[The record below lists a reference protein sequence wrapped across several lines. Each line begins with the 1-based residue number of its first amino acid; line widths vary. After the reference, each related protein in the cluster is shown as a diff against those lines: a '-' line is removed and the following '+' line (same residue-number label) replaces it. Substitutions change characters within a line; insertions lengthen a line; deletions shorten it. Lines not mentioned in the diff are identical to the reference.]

1 MNKPVI
7 TAEIAQLF
15 NQQLSEYW
23 EIQDLREKLRTA
35 EARHLHLAEQIR
47 HLLKMQETS
56 CTR

>member
-23 EIQDLREKLRTA
+23 EIQDLKVKLMAA
-35 EARHLHLAEQIR
+35 EARHQGLALKIR
-47 HLLKMQETS
+47 AQLKAQETS